1 MNILCVIP
9 ARAGSKGVKN
19 KNLREVAGRPLISYI
34 IEAAKQAETLGRV
47 IVSTESE
54 AIAEAAR
61 KWGAETPFM
70 RPPEL
75 ALDHISL
82 IPVAQHAL
90 QAMDASG
97 WRADAVVSLQPTSP
111 LTSPDD
117 IDRAVVLFRESGC
130 DAVVSVERIEKHH
143 PFRAYAIGRDTLFP
157 LTEYTTEKYL
167 QRQDRPPAYG
177 FTGALYVRKRELLE
191 KWSGKDFC
199 LGRDVRGVVIDRS
212 RSLNI
217 DAEDDLEYFS
227 FLMSRR
233 KT

>member
-34 IEAAKQAETLGRV
+34 IESAKRAETLGRV

-70 RPPEL
+70 RPFEL
-75 ALDHISL
+75 ARDHISL

-90 QAMDASG
+90 HSMDALG

-111 LTSPDD
+111 LTSPED
-117 IDRAVVLFRESGC
+117 IDRAVGLFRESGC
-130 DAVVSVERIEKHH
+130 DSVVSVERIEKHH
-143 PFRAYAIGRDTLFP
+143 PFRAYAIERDTLLPF
-157 LTEYTTEKYL
+157 TEYTSEKYL

-191 KWSGKDFC
+191 NWSGKDFC
-199 LGRDVRGVVIDRS
+199 LGQDVRGVVIDRS

-217 DAEDDLEYFS
+217 DAEDDLEYFA
-227 FLMSRR
+227 FRMSRA

>member
-19 KNLREVAGRPLISYI
+19 KNLRNVAGRPLISYI
-34 IEAAKQAETLGRV
+34 IESAKRAKTLDRV

-61 KWGAETPFM
+61 AWGAETPFV
-70 RPPEL
+70 RPPDL
-75 ALDHISL
+75 AQDHVSL

-90 QAMDASG
+90 QAMDTVG

-117 IDRAVVLFRESGC
+117 IDRAVGLFSGSGC

-143 PFRAYAIGRDTLFP
+143 PFRAYAIEGDALLP
-157 LTEYTTEKYL
+157 LTEHTSEKYL

-177 FTGALYVRKRELLE
+177 FTGAVYVRKRELLE
-191 KWSGKDFC
+191 AWSGKDFC

-217 DAEDDLEYFS
+217 DAEDDLDYFAY
-227 FLMSRR
+227 LVGKRR
-233 KT
+233 